1 MYENKMKNIII
12 KIKGM
17 GCQNCVNA
25 VMESL
30 SEIDGINKVNVS
42 LEKEL
47 AEVEYDELKVN
58 ADKMIETIKELEYEA
73 SI

>member
-1 MYENKMKNIII
+1 MKNIII

-30 SEIDGINKVNVS
+30 GEIDGINKVNVS

>member
-1 MYENKMKNIII
+1 MKNITI

-25 VMESL
+25 VSESL
-30 SEIDGINKVNVS
+30 KELEGISKVNVS
-42 LEKEL
+42 LEKES
-47 AEVEYDELKVN
+47 AEVEFDESKIN
-58 ADKMIETIKELEYEA
+58 TDKMIETIKELEYEA

>member
-1 MYENKMKNIII
+1 MKNIKI

-58 ADKMIETIKELEYEA
+58 ADIMIETIKELEYEA

>member
-1 MYENKMKNIII
+1 MKNIII

-25 VMESL
+25 VTESL
-30 SEIDGINKVNVS
+30 NELDGVSKVNVS
-42 LEKEL
+42 LEKES
-47 AEVEYDELKVN
+47 AEVEFDESKIN
-58 ADKMIETIKELEYEA
+58 SDKMIEAIKELEYEA

>member
-1 MYENKMKNIII
+1 MKNIII

-47 AEVEYDELKVN
+47 AVEYDELKVN

>member
-1 MYENKMKNIII
+1 MKNITI

-25 VMESL
+25 VTESL
-30 SEIDGINKVNVS
+30 TELEGVSKVNVS

-47 AEVEYDELKVN
+47 AEVEFDESKIN
-58 ADKMIETIKELEYEA
+58 AGKMIEAIKELEYEA
-73 SI
+73 SV

>member
-1 MYENKMKNIII
+1 MKNIII

-25 VMESL
+25 VTESL
-30 SEIDGINKVNVS
+30 NELDGVNKVNVS
-42 LEKEL
+42 LEKES
-47 AEVEYDELKVN
+47 AEVEFDESKIN
-58 ADKMIETIKELEYEA
+58 AEKMIEVIKELEYEA

>member
-1 MYENKMKNIII
+1 MKNIII

-25 VMESL
+25 VTESL
-30 SEIDGINKVNVS
+30 TELDGVSKVNVS
-42 LEKEL
+42 LEKES
-47 AEVEYDELKVN
+47 AEVEFDESKVN
-58 ADKMIETIKELEYEA
+58 AEKMIEAIKELEYEA

>member
-1 MYENKMKNIII
+1 MKNIII

-42 LEKEL
+42 LEKEF

-58 ADKMIETIKELEYEA
+58 TDKMIETIKELEYEA

>member
-1 MYENKMKNIII
+1 MKNIII

-25 VMESL
+25 VSESL
-30 SEIDGINKVNVS
+30 RELEGVGKVNVS

-47 AEVEYDELKVN
+47 AEVEYDESKVN
-58 ADKMIETIKELEYEA
+58 ADKMIEAIKELEYEA

>member
-1 MYENKMKNIII
+1 MKNITI

-25 VMESL
+25 VTESL
-30 SEIDGINKVNVS
+30 TELEGVSKVNVS

-47 AEVEYDELKVN
+47 AEVEFDESKIN
-58 ADKMIETIKELEYEA
+58 ESKMIEAIKELEYEA
-73 SI
+73 SV

>member
-1 MYENKMKNIII
+1 MKNITI

-25 VMESL
+25 VTESL
-30 SEIDGINKVNVS
+30 TELEGISKVNVS

-47 AEVEYDELKVN
+47 AEVEFDESKIN
-58 ADKMIETIKELEYEA
+58 ADKMIATIKELEYEA
-73 SI
+73 SV

>member
-1 MYENKMKNIII
+1 MKNITI

-25 VMESL
+25 VSESL
-30 SEIDGINKVNVS
+30 KELEGISKVNVS
-42 LEKEL
+42 LEKES
-47 AEVEYDELKVN
+47 AEVEFDESKIN

>member
-1 MYENKMKNIII
+1 MKNITI

-25 VMESL
+25 VTESL
-30 SEIDGINKVNVS
+30 TELKGISKVNVS

-47 AEVEYDELKVN
+47 AEVEFDESKIN
-58 ADKMIETIKELEYEA
+58 ADKMIATIKELEYEA
-73 SI
+73 SV

>member
-1 MYENKMKNIII
+1 MKNITI

-25 VMESL
+25 VTESL
-30 SEIDGINKVNVS
+30 TELEGISKVNVS
-42 LEKEL
+42 LEKES
-47 AEVEYDELKVN
+47 AEVEFDESTIN
-58 ADKMIETIKELEYEA
+58 ADKMIAAIKELEYEA

>member
-1 MYENKMKNIII
+1 MKNITI

-25 VMESL
+25 VTESL
-30 SEIDGINKVNVS
+30 TELEGISKVNVS

-47 AEVEYDELKVN
+47 AEVEFDESKIN
-58 ADKMIETIKELEYEA
+58 ADKMIAAIKELEYEA
-73 SI
+73 SV

>member
-1 MYENKMKNIII
+1 MKNIII

-25 VMESL
+25 VTESL
-30 SEIDGINKVNVS
+30 TELDGVNKVNVS
-42 LEKEL
+42 LEKES
-47 AEVEYDELKVN
+47 AEVEFDESKIN
-58 ADKMIETIKELEYEA
+58 AEKMIEAIKELEYEA

>member
-1 MYENKMKNIII
+1 MKNIII

-25 VMESL
+25 VMKSL

>member
-1 MYENKMKNIII
+1 MKNIII

-25 VMESL
+25 VTESL
-30 SEIDGINKVNVS
+30 TELEGVSKVNVS

-47 AEVEYDELKVN
+47 AEVEFDESKIN
-58 ADKMIETIKELEYEA
+58 ESKMIEAIKELEYEA
-73 SI
+73 SV

>member
-1 MYENKMKNIII
+1 MKNIII

-58 ADKMIETIKELEYEA
+58 ADKMIETIKELEFEA

>member
-1 MYENKMKNIII
+1 MKNIII

-25 VMESL
+25 VTESL
-30 SEIDGINKVNVS
+30 NELEGISKVNVS
-42 LEKEL
+42 LEKES
-47 AEVEYDELKVN
+47 AEVEFDETKINV
-58 ADKMIETIKELEYEA
+58 DKMIETIKELEYEA

>member
-1 MYENKMKNIII
+1 MKNIII

-47 AEVEYDELKVN
+47 AEVEYDELIVN

>member
-1 MYENKMKNIII
+1 MKNIII

-25 VMESL
+25 VSESL
-30 SEIDGINKVNVS
+30 KELEGISKVNVS
-42 LEKEL
+42 LEKES
-47 AEVEYDELKVN
+47 AEVEFDEIKIN

>member
-1 MYENKMKNIII
+1 MKNIII

-30 SEIDGINKVNVS
+30 NELYGVSKVNVS
-42 LEKEL
+42 LEKES
-47 AEVEYDELKVN
+47 AEVEFDESKIN
-58 ADKMIETIKELEYEA
+58 ADKMIEAIKELEYEA

>member
-1 MYENKMKNIII
+1 MKNIII

-17 GCQNCVNA
+17 GCQNCANA

>member
-1 MYENKMKNIII
+1 MKNIKI

-30 SEIDGINKVNVS
+30 SEIDGINKVSVS

>member
-1 MYENKMKNIII
+1 MKNIII

-25 VMESL
+25 VSESL
-30 SEIDGINKVNVS
+30 KELEGISKVNVS
-42 LEKEL
+42 LEKES
-47 AEVEYDELKVN
+47 AEVEFDETKIN
-58 ADKMIETIKELEYEA
+58 ADKMVETIKELEYEA

>member
-1 MYENKMKNIII
+1 MKNIII

-25 VMESL
+25 VTESL
-30 SEIDGINKVNVS
+30 TELDGVSKVNVS
-42 LEKEL
+42 LEKES
-47 AEVEYDELKVN
+47 AEVEFDESKIN
-58 ADKMIETIKELEYEA
+58 EGKMIEAIKELEYEA

>member
-1 MYENKMKNIII
+1 MKKIII

>member
-1 MYENKMKNIII
+1 MKNIII

-58 ADKMIETIKELEYEA
+58 ADKMIETIKELEY
-73 SI
+73 